1 MIMLTTSVENTF
13 RGMALVR
20 AAEAMMRALGGEE
33 IILLF
38 PAISLPSDPAAQLG
52 LADPGV
58 EQVQIS
64 PVVRRTLL
72 FENDSTARRF
82 EYLMPATAIAQQ
94 MERRSAASAQAFFDA
109 ALGILHDGVLF
120 RIEKATTE
128 YFAGTA
134 YLYRVIAGD

>member
-1 MIMLTTSVENTF
+1 MMLTSSVENAF

-33 IILLF
+33 ITLLF
-38 PAISLPSDPAAQLG
+38 PAISLPNDPAAQLG

-64 PVVRRTLL
+64 PVVRRALL
-72 FENDSTARRF
+72 FDNESTARRF
-82 EYLMPATAIAQQ
+82 EYLMPAAVVLPLI
-94 MERRSAASAQAFFDA
+94 EKRSAPSAQEFFDA
-109 ALGILHDGVLF
+109 ALGILHQGVLL
-120 RIEKATTE
+120 RIERITTE